1 MLTSSPRCCSQSTIS
16 GTASTFA
23 IAASQKRRSS
33 QIQASTYEP
42 SSSLASV
49 TSISPGKFSFAAST
63 IAPRLARNGCSWSPS
78 TTYLLNSRVLLN
90 VTSFCVADIMTTL
103 NHDDN
108 ILSRGCTK
116 LSKANDTHL
125 RAEEVDRLAADVLE
139 CAGALRRYGDAL
151 TRPLGQTEVR
161 WAVMSVL
168 SGGAR
173 TVPQVARRL
182 GVTRQSVQR
191 VANLLAAEG
200 LIESAPN
207 PDNARSPLFRLSK
220 RGVEVLTA
228 ITRAADPWLRRVG
241 EEFSLDDLRRARE
254 ALAVLMRFA
263 RESIVR

>member
-1 MLTSSPRCCSQSTIS
+1 
-16 GTASTFA
+16 
-23 IAASQKRRSS
+23 
-33 QIQASTYEP
+33 
-42 SSSLASV
+42 
-49 TSISPGKFSFAAST
+49 
-63 IAPRLARNGCSWSPS
+63 
-78 TTYLLNSRVLLN
+78 
-90 VTSFCVADIMTTL
+90 MTVL

-108 ILSRGCTK
+108 ILSKRYTEM
-116 LSKANDTHL
+116 SEANDTDL
-125 RAEEVDRLAADVLE
+125 RAEEVDRLVADVLE

-161 WAVMSVL
+161 WAVLSVL

-200 LIESAPN
+200 LIESVAN
-207 PDNARSPLFRLSK
+207 PDNARSPLFRLSN
-220 RGVEVLTA
+220 RGEVVLTT

-241 EEFSLDDLRRARE
+241 EELSLEDLQRARA
-254 ALAVLMRFA
+254 ALAVLMRVA

>member
-1 MLTSSPRCCSQSTIS
+1 MLS
-16 GTASTFA
+16 
-23 IAASQKRRSS
+23 K
-33 QIQASTYEP
+33 
-42 SSSLASV
+42 
-49 TSISPGKFSFAAST
+49 
-63 IAPRLARNGCSWSPS
+63 
-78 TTYLLNSRVLLN
+78 
-90 VTSFCVADIMTTL
+90 
-103 NHDDN
+103 
-108 ILSRGCTK
+108 GCTK
-116 LSKANDTHL
+116 LSKVNDTHL
-125 RAEEVDRLAADVLE
+125 RAEEVDRLVADVLE

-200 LIESAPN
+200 LIESVRN
-207 PDNARSPLFRLSK
+207 PENARSPLFRLSE
-220 RGVEVLTA
+220 RGEEVLAA

-241 EEFSLDDLRRARE
+241 EELSFDDLRQARA

-263 RESIVR
+263 RDPIAR

>member
-1 MLTSSPRCCSQSTIS
+1 MLTSPPMCCSQSTTT
-16 GTASTFA
+16 GTVSTFA
-23 IAASQKRRSS
+23 IAASQKLRSS

-49 TSISPGKFSFAAST
+49 TSISPGKLSFAALT
-63 IAPRLARNGCSWSPS
+63 IASRFASSCCSWSPS

-90 VTSFCVADIMTTL
+90 VTSYSVADTMTVL

-108 ILSRGCTK
+108 ILSRRCTK
-116 LSKANDTHL
+116 MSNANDTDL
-125 RAEEVDRLAADVLE
+125 RAKEVDRLVADVLE

-191 VANLLAAEG
+191 VANLLTTEG
-200 LIESAPN
+200 LIESTPN
-207 PDNARSPLFRLSK
+207 PDNARSPLF
-220 RGVEVLTA
+220 G
-228 ITRAADPWLRRVG
+228 
-241 EEFSLDDLRRARE
+241 
-254 ALAVLMRFA
+254 
-263 RESIVR
+263 

>member
-1 MLTSSPRCCSQSTIS
+1 MLKSSPMCCSQSATA
-16 GTASTFA
+16 GTASAFA
-23 IAASQKRRSS
+23 IAASQKLRSS

-42 SSSLASV
+42 SSSLASI

-63 IAPRLARNGCSWSPS
+63 IVSRFARNGCSWSRS
-78 TTYLLNSRVLLN
+78 MTYLPNSRVLLN
-90 VTSFCVADIMTTL
+90 MTSYSVADTMTVL

-108 ILSRGCTK
+108 ILSRRYTK
-116 LSKANDTHL
+116 LSNANDTDL
-125 RAEEVDRLAADVLE
+125 RAKEVDRLVADVLE

-161 WAVMSVL
+161 WAVLSVL

-200 LIESAPN
+200 LIESVAN
-207 PDNARSPLFRLSK
+207 PDNARSPLFRPSE
-220 RGVEVLTA
+220 R
-228 ITRAADPWLRRVG
+228 G
-241 EEFSLDDLRRARE
+241 EEVQIGRAH
-254 ALAVLMRFA
+254 V
-263 RESIVR
+263 